1 MNFRTNPRSQKTPSL
16 LPGKTML
23 RKKLHAH
30 SEVKIFYFN
39 FLSLVQSKISE
50 CKDFT
55 DLISLLREEVSSLKE
70 VTLVFDEVENMINL
84 MSK

>member
-1 MNFRTNPRSQKTPSL
+1 
-16 LPGKTML
+16 ML